1 VATFHTHPNTGNDY
15 LQEPSETN
23 KRAVRDDPNLKG
35 MFYIGEFV
43 ISEAK
48 VYLIALDGQVSEIF
62 DTQVLLA
69 GE

>member
-1 VATFHTHPNTGNDY
+1 
-15 LQEPSETN
+15 
-23 KRAVRDDPNLKG
+23 